1 MSTRQPAVPSG
12 FATDIPIAPA
22 AAGFSPPSRGGF
34 PIGGIVFFAGGS
46 YPYDNDPLES
56 PLRWLGCSGQEVLI
70 SIYPALAALL
80 GNTWGVSS
88 NPATLFK
95 MPDLRGRFPLVPS
108 GGFPAA
114 TTGGASTHVLTI
126 GEMPAHDHPPGGAED
141 TFWTR
146 DAAAGNVIQ
155 TGASF
160 QANNLARAT
169 TGPAGGGGA
178 HNNMPPYIAIN
189 AYMRA
194 VP

>member
-1 MSTRQPAVPSG
+1 VSTRQPAVPSG

-114 TTGGASTHVLTI
+114 STGGASTHTLTLAETPALGI
-126 GEMPAHDHPPGGAED
+126 QSVTQAGEPTYGL
-141 TFWTR
+141 TV
-146 DAAAGNVIQ
+146 AAPFAGRPIVAWA
-155 TGASF
+155 GS
-160 QANNLARAT
+160 
-169 TGPAGGGGA
+169 GPQIGGGSA